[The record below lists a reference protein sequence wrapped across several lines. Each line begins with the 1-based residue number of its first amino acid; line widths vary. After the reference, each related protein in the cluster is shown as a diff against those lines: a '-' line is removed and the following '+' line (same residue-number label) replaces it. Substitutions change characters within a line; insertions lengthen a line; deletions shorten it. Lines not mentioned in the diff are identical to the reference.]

1 MTDFTNYLIPQ
12 ISWSQNEEYII
23 LVIELVKTSDNNYDI
38 KDDAIFLTC
47 KSNNKLYKVDFVL
60 YDTIKSEEST
70 YISYERYAR
79 FLLRKSSS
87 EKWVRITKDKNT
99 YKSNIKV
106 NWSDFDD
113 SDGDEPDNTGQ
124 PGMDFSSMM
133 GGGGG
138 MDLASMMGGGGG
150 MDFAS
155 MMGGRMDFA
164 SMIPDGMGEVDDDNE
179 FNGDCGESNIEED
192 TLDKPLESIDLSEE

>member
-1 MTDFTNYLIPQ
+1 MTDITNYLIPQ
-12 ISWSQNEEYII
+12 ISWSQNDEYII

-70 YISYERYAR
+70 YISYERYGR
-79 FLLRKSSS
+79 FLLRKGNDS

-113 SDGDEPDNTGQ
+113 SEGEEPDNMGQ
-124 PGMDFSSMM
+124 PDNKGMDFSSMMGSGMDFSSMM
-133 GGGGG
+133 GGG
-138 MDLASMMGGGGG
+138 
-150 MDFAS
+150 MDFAN
-155 MMGGRMDFA
+155 MMGQSG
-164 SMIPDGMGEVDDDNE
+164 IGEVDEDEE
-179 FNGDCGESNIEED
+179 FNGDCGEDDIEED

>member
-23 LVIELVKTSDNNYDI
+23 LVIELVKTSDINYDI

-60 YDTIKSEEST
+60 YDTIRSEEST

-113 SDGDEPDNTGQ
+113 SEGEEPDNTAQ

-133 GGGGG
+133 GGG
-138 MDLASMMGGGGG
+138 MDFASMMGGGGG

-155 MMGGRMDFA
+155 MMGGGGGMDFS
-164 SMIPDGMGEVDDDNE
+164 SMMPDGMGEVDEDDE
-179 FNGDCGESNIEED
+179 FNGDCGEDDIEED
-192 TLDKPLESIDLSEE
+192 TLDKPLDSIDLSEE

>member
-79 FLLRKSSS
+79 FLLRKSNSDR
-87 EKWVRITKDKNT
+87 WVRITKDKNT

-113 SDGDEPDNTGQ
+113 SDGEEPDNTGQ

-138 MDLASMMGGGGG
+138 MDFSSMM
-150 MDFAS
+150 
-155 MMGGRMDFA
+155 
-164 SMIPDGMGEVDDDNE
+164 PDGIGEVDDDNE

-192 TLDKPLESIDLSEE
+192 ILDKPLESIDLSKE